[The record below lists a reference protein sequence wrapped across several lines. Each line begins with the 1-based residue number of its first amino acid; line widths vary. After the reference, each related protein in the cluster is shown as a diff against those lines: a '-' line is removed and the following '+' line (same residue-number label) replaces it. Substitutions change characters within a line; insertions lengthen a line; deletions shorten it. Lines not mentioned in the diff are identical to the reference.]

1 MEEEVSELDPLLSFP
16 PVVRLGTDDG
26 VVVGTASRDMLSKLA
41 SFRSGDGLPGLWAAA
56 AAATAAGVAKDPT
69 LAGGERAAEG
79 GGGDIVVL

>member
-1 MEEEVSELDPLLSFP
+1 M
-16 PVVRLGTDDG
+16 RLGTDDG

-41 SFRSGDGLPGLWAAA
+41 SFLSGDGLPGLWAAA
-56 AAATAAGVAKDPT
+56 AAATAAGVANDPT